1 LPVLFYILQGPPN
14 RLDYIPQAIF
24 SAVTAFTN
32 RATFPKETQ
41 VDAIDQVP
49 NPGATASINLVLA
62 TDLDGT
68 LLAGTQE
75 ARRRIRD
82 LFSGGLL
89 GARLI
94 YVTGRGLES
103 ITPLLS
109 DSKLPQPDYI
119 IADVG
124 ATVVHGDLRPVD
136 PLHHEIAGHWPGTQV
151 ILQQL
156 ARFPLL
162 QRQTVPQERRC
173 SFFISEG
180 GISAE
185 LRAAVDALD
194 CDLLFSA
201 GRYLDVL
208 PRGINKGATLRRLAE
223 AEGFDLDA
231 IVVAGDTLNDLSM
244 FATGFK
250 GIVVGGAEPELV
262 QRVRKMPRVFVA
274 QDEGCGGILAGLAHH
289 GTQVDSTPKAQRRMD
304 ERGDAE
310 LVMVYHRPPF
320 DEVMEDGVVKQ
331 KRPKSPNGIIPTL
344 LGFFAGERKGSWV
357 AWSMQD
363 SRTPEGFVRHVP
375 VDAKRYPRLK
385 VARIALTPEDVDI
398 FYKKFSKEA
407 FWPIIFSFPDK
418 AEFNQAHWERFLEV
432 NRIFA
437 EQTAREA
444 AEGAVVW
451 IHDYNLWMVPA
462 YLRPLRPD
470 LRIAFFHHTAFPA
483 SDIFNILPW
492 YREIIGSLLQC
503 DHIGFHIP
511 RYVENF
517 VDAVRSYTPV
527 EVLESV
533 PCAPRFIT
541 YGCALGVDSVTSAID
556 VGGHRVTLGAHP
568 VGIDV
573 GLVEQTLKKPAVQK
587 KIARIEALLH
597 GVQGIVSIERLDYVK
612 GSMEKLQA
620 FERLLE
626 DHPELVG
633 GVTLLNIITPA
644 APGMEIYETLR
655 TEVDRIV
662 GRINGRFS
670 TLEWTPVLYFYRS
683 LPFESVIAYYAA
695 CDVAW
700 ITPLRDGLNLV
711 AKEFVATKKV
721 TGTTGVLILSE
732 FAGAAVEL
740 HGALLTNPYD
750 ANSMSKVLHQAL
762 TMGADEAAYRCQRMA
777 AIVAENDVVRWG
789 NEFMDAVQATVPR
802 GSGT

>member
-1 LPVLFYILQGPPN
+1 M
-14 RLDYIPQAIF
+14 
-24 SAVTAFTN
+24 
-32 RATFPKETQ
+32 
-41 VDAIDQVP
+41 DAIDRVP
-49 NPGATASINLVLA
+49 QPITKQAPQLVLA

-75 ARRRIRD
+75 ARRRVRD
-82 LFSGGLL
+82 LFSGGLTD
-89 GARLI
+89 AKLI
-94 YVTGRGLES
+94 YVTGRGVES
-103 ITPLLS
+103 VLPLLS
-109 DSKLPQPDYI
+109 DSTLPQPDYI

-124 ATVVHGDLRPVD
+124 ATVLYGDLRPVV
-136 PLHHEIAGHWPGTQV
+136 PLHHDIAAGWPGTQV
-151 ILQQL
+151 IVQRL
-156 ARFPLL
+156 ALFPALR
-162 QRQTVPQERRC
+162 RQTVPQERRC
-173 SFFISEG
+173 SFFVNED
-180 GISAE
+180 GINDA
-185 LRAAVDALD
+185 LRAAVEALD
-194 CDLLFSA
+194 CDLLYSA

-208 PRGINKGATLRRLAE
+208 PRGINKGNSLRELALL
-223 AEGFDLDA
+223 EGFDLNT
-231 IVVAGDTLNDLSM
+231 IIVAGDTLNDLSM

-250 GIVVGGAEPELV
+250 GIVVGSAEPELV
-262 QRVRKMPRVFVA
+262 ERVRKMPSVFIA

-289 GTQVDSTPKAQRRMD
+289 GTQVGSSPRAQRQMD

-320 DEVMEDGVVKQ
+320 DEVMEGGVLIQ
-331 KRPKSPNGIIPTL
+331 KRPRSPNGIIPTL
-344 LGFFAGERKGSWV
+344 LGFFSGERKGSWV
-357 AWSMQD
+357 AWSMQE
-363 SRTPEGFVRHVP
+363 SRAPNGFVRHVP
-375 VDAKRYPRLK
+375 VDTRRYPNLK
-385 VARIALTPEDVDI
+385 VARIPLTADDVDI

-444 AEGAVVW
+444 AQGAVVW

-462 YLRPLRPD
+462 YLRPLRSD
-470 LRIAFFHHTAFPA
+470 IRIAFFHHTAFPS

-503 DHIGFHIP
+503 DYIGFHIP
-511 RYVENF
+511 RYVQNF
-517 VDAVRSYTPV
+517 VDAVRSYAPV

-541 YGCALGVDSVTSAID
+541 YGCALGVDSMISAIK
-556 VGGHRVTLGAHP
+556 VGTSRVTLGAHP

-573 GLVEQTLKKPAVQK
+573 GLIEQIVKRPAVQK
-587 KIARIEALLH
+587 KVARINARLD
-597 GVQGIVSIERLDYVK
+597 GVKGIVSIERLDYVK
-612 GSMEKLQA
+612 GSLEKLQA
-620 FERLLE
+620 FERLLDE
-626 DHPELVG
+626 HPEQIG
-633 GVTLLNIITPA
+633 RVTLLNIITPA

-655 TEVDRIV
+655 TEVDQIV

-670 TLEWTPVLYFYRS
+670 TLEWTPVSYFYRS

-711 AKEFVATKKV
+711 AKEFVATKAV
-721 TGTTGVLILSE
+721 TGSTGVLILSE

-750 ANSMSKVLHQAL
+750 ATSMSKVLHQAL
-762 TMGADEAAYRCQRMA
+762 TMGADEADYRCQRMA
-777 AIVAENDVVRWG
+777 AIVSENDVERWG
-789 NEFMDAVQATVPR
+789 DDFMAAVQATARR
-802 GSGT
+802 GPGA

>member
-1 LPVLFYILQGPPN
+1 M
-14 RLDYIPQAIF
+14 
-24 SAVTAFTN
+24 AFADRHTFLTTN
-32 RATFPKETQ
+32 SNQ
-41 VDAIDQVP
+41 
-49 NPGATASINLVLA
+49 LVLA

-82 LFSGGLL
+82 LFSGGLA
-89 GARLI
+89 GAKLV

-103 ITPLLS
+103 IIPLLS
-109 DSKLPQPDYI
+109 DSTLPQPDYI

-136 PLHHEIAGHWPGTQV
+136 PLHHDIAARWPGSQV
-151 ILQQL
+151 VLQEL
-156 ARFPLL
+156 AAFPHL

-173 SFFISEG
+173 SYFVSEG
-180 GISAE
+180 GITAE
-185 LRAAVDALD
+185 LRAVVEALD

-201 GRYLDVL
+201 SRYLDVL
-208 PRGINKGATLRRLAE
+208 PRGINKGETLRQLCLAQ
-223 AEGFDLDA
+223 GLDLA
-231 IVVAGDTLNDLSM
+231 SVVVAGDTLNDLSM
-244 FATGFK
+244 YTAGFK
-250 GIVVGGAEPELV
+250 GIVVGGAEPALI
-262 QRVRKMPRVFVA
+262 QRARKMPSVYIAR
-274 QDEGCGGILAGLAHH
+274 DEGCGGILAGLAHH
-289 GTQVDSTPKAQRRMD
+289 GTQVGSTPKAQRRMD
-304 ERGDAE
+304 ERGEAD

-320 DEVMEDGVVKQ
+320 DEIVEDGVPKQ

-357 AWSMQD
+357 AWSMQE
-363 SRTPEGFVRHVP
+363 SRTPEGFVRHVA
-375 VDAKRYPRLK
+375 VDPKHYPNLK
-385 VARIALTPEDVDI
+385 VARIALTADDVDI

-462 YLRPLRPD
+462 FLRPLRPD
-470 LRIAFFHHTAFPA
+470 LRIAFFHHTSFPS

-492 YREIIGSLLQC
+492 YRDIIGSLLQC
-503 DHIGFHIP
+503 DYIGFHIP

-527 EVLESV
+527 EILDAV

-541 YGCALGVDSVTSAID
+541 YGCALGVDTVISAIE
-556 VGGHRVTLGAHP
+556 VGGRRVTLGAHP

-573 GLVEQTLKKPAVQK
+573 RLIEQIVQRPVVQK
-587 KIARIEALLH
+587 KIARINELLH
-597 GVQGIVSIERLDYVK
+597 GVKGIVSIERLDYVK
-612 GSMEKLQA
+612 GSLEKLQA
-620 FERLLE
+620 FERLLDE
-626 DHPELVG
+626 HPELVG

-670 TLEWTPVLYFYRS
+670 TLEWTPIRYFYRS
-683 LPFESVIAYYAA
+683 LSFEDVIAHYAA

-711 AKEFVATKKV
+711 AKEFVATKKA
-721 TGTTGVLILSE
+721 TSTSGVLVLSE

-762 TMGADEAAYRCQRMA
+762 TMGTDEMAYRCQRMA
-777 AIVAENDVVRWG
+777 AIVTENDVARWG
-789 NEFMDAVQATVPR
+789 DDFMQAVQAA
-802 GSGT
+802 

>member
-1 LPVLFYILQGPPN
+1 MN
-14 RLDYIPQAIF
+14 AIV
-24 SAVTAFTN
+24 SPAELIIDTPTN
-32 RATFPKETQ
+32 
-41 VDAIDQVP
+41 V
-49 NPGATASINLVLA
+49 VLA

-68 LLAGTQE
+68 LLAGTQDM
-75 ARRRIRD
+75 RRRLRD
-82 LFSGGLL
+82 LFSGALA

-103 ITPLLS
+103 IIPLLS
-109 DSKLPQPDYI
+109 DSTLPQPDYI

-124 ATVVHGDLRPVD
+124 ATVLHGDLRPVD
-136 PLHHEIAGHWPGTQV
+136 PLHHNIAARWPGAQAV
-151 ILQQL
+151 LQQL
-156 ARFPLL
+156 ARFPAL

-185 LRAAVDALD
+185 LRAAVEALD
-194 CDLLFSA
+194 CDLLWSA

-208 PRGINKGATLRRLAE
+208 PRGVNKGSSLRELAATQ
-223 AEGFDLDA
+223 GFDPET

-244 FATGFK
+244 YATGFK
-250 GIVVGGAEPELV
+250 GIVVGGAEPALIE
-262 QRVRKMPRVFVA
+262 RVRKMPRVFIA
-274 QDEGCGGILAGLAHH
+274 KDEGCGGILKGLAHH
-289 GTQVDSTPKAQRRMD
+289 GMEIESTPRAQRRMD
-304 ERGDAE
+304 ERGEAE
-310 LVMVYHRPPF
+310 LVMAYHRPPF
-320 DEVMEDGVVKQ
+320 DEVFEDGVLKH

-344 LGFFAGERKGSWV
+344 LGFFAGARKGSWV
-357 AWSMQD
+357 AWSLQD
-363 SRTPEGFVRHVP
+363 SRSPEGFVRHVS
-375 VDAKRYPRLK
+375 VDKKHYPKLK
-385 VARIALTPEDVDI
+385 VARIALTAEDVDI

-437 EQTAREA
+437 EQTAHEA

-462 YLRPLRPD
+462 FLRPLRPD
-470 LRIAFFHHTAFPA
+470 LRIAFFHHTAFPS

-503 DHIGFHIP
+503 DYVGFHIP

-517 VDAVRSYTPV
+517 VDAVRSYTPL

-541 YGCALGVDSVTSAID
+541 YGCALGVDTMTSAIEI
-556 VGGHRVTLGAHP
+556 GGRRVRLGAHP

-573 GLVEQTLKKPAVQK
+573 GLIEDIVTKPAVQK
-587 KIARIEALLH
+587 KIDRINTLLD
-597 GVQGIVSIERLDYVK
+597 GVKGIVSIERLDYVK
-612 GSMEKLQA
+612 GSLEKLQA

-626 DHPELVG
+626 QHPELIG

-670 TLEWTPVLYFYRS
+670 TLEWTPVRYFYRS
-683 LPFESVIAYYAA
+683 LPFEDVVAHYAA

-711 AKEFVATKKV
+711 AKEFVATKKA
-721 TGTTGVLILSE
+721 TGTPGVVILSE

-762 TMGADEAAYRCQRMA
+762 TMGTDERAYRCQRMA
-777 AIVAENDVVRWG
+777 AIVADNDVAHWG
-789 NEFMDAVQATVPR
+789 DDFMRAAQAA
-802 GSGT
+802 

>member
-1 LPVLFYILQGPPN
+1 MNASHQVLQLITKQ
-14 RLDYIPQAIF
+14 
-24 SAVTAFTN
+24 T
-32 RATFPKETQ
+32 TQ
-41 VDAIDQVP
+41 
-49 NPGATASINLVLA
+49 LVLA

-68 LLAGTQE
+68 LLAGSQQ
-75 ARRRIRD
+75 ARRRIRE
-82 LFSGGLL
+82 LFSGGVADAKLVY
-89 GARLI
+89 I
-94 YVTGRGLES
+94 SGRGLES
-103 ITPLLS
+103 IIPLLS
-109 DSKLPQPDYI
+109 DSTLPKPDYI

-124 ATVVHGDLRPVD
+124 ATVVYGDLRPVD
-136 PLHHEIAGHWPGTQV
+136 PLHHDIAAGWPGTHV

-173 SFFISEG
+173 SFFVNEG
-180 GISAE
+180 GISDD
-185 LRAAVDALD
+185 LRAAVEALD

-208 PRGINKGATLRRLAE
+208 PRGVNKGSTLRQLAL
-223 AEGFDLDA
+223 AQGFDLDA
-231 IVVAGDTLNDLSM
+231 VVVAGDTLNDLSM
-244 FATGFK
+244 FTAGFK

-262 QRVRKMPRVFVA
+262 ERVRKMARVFIA

-289 GTQVDSTPKAQRRMD
+289 GTQVESTPKAQRRMA
-304 ERGDAE
+304 ERGDAD

-320 DEVMEDGVVKQ
+320 DEVMEDGVLVQ

-357 AWSMQD
+357 AWSMQE
-363 SRTPEGFVRHVP
+363 SRSPEGFVRHVP
-375 VDAKRYPRLK
+375 VDAKRFPKLK
-385 VARIALTPEDVDI
+385 VARIALTPDDVDV

-444 AEGAVVW
+444 AQGAVVW

-470 LRIAFFHHTAFPA
+470 LRIAFFHHTAFPS

-503 DHIGFHIP
+503 DYIGFHIP
-511 RYVENF
+511 RYVQNF

-527 EVLESV
+527 QVLESV
-533 PCAPRFIT
+533 PCAPRFVT
-541 YGCALGVDSVTSAID
+541 YGCALGVDSYTSAIE
-556 VGGHRVTLGAHP
+556 VGTSRVTLGAHP

-573 GLVEQTLKKPAVQK
+573 GLITQIVKKPAVQK
-587 KIARIEALLH
+587 KIARINARLD
-597 GVQGIVSIERLDYVK
+597 GVKGIVSIERLDYVK

-626 DHPELVG
+626 EHPELVG
-633 GVTLLNIITPA
+633 RVTLLNIITPA

-670 TLEWTPVLYFYRS
+670 TLEWTPVSYFYRS
-683 LPFESVIAYYAA
+683 LPFDSVIAYYAA

-711 AKEFVATKKV
+711 AKEFVATKKA
-721 TGTTGVLILSE
+721 TDSIGVLILSE

-762 TMGADEAAYRCQRMA
+762 TMGADEASYRCQRMA
-777 AIVAENDVVRWG
+777 AIVAENDVQRWG
-789 NEFMDAVQATVPR
+789 DEFMGAVQATPVR
-802 GSGT
+802 GSGA

>member
-1 LPVLFYILQGPPN
+1 MIAVHSHPISTIATPN
-14 RLDYIPQAIF
+14 RP
-24 SAVTAFTN
+24 V
-32 RATFPKETQ
+32 P
-41 VDAIDQVP
+41 AIDP
-49 NPGATASINLVLA
+49 SRLVLA

-82 LFSGGLL
+82 LFSGGLA
-89 GARLI
+89 GAKLV

-103 ITPLLS
+103 IIPLLS
-109 DSKLPQPDYI
+109 DSTLPQPNYI

-124 ATVVHGDLRPVD
+124 ATVVFGDLRPVD
-136 PLHHEIAGHWPGTQV
+136 PLHHEIAARWPGEQV
-151 ILQQL
+151 VLQQL
-156 ARFPLL
+156 AGFRLL
-162 QRQTVPQERRC
+162 RRQTVPQERRC
-173 SFFISEG
+173 SFFVSEG

-185 LRAAVDALD
+185 LRAAVEALD
-194 CDLLFSA
+194 CELLFSA

-208 PRGINKGATLRRLAE
+208 PRGVNKGATLRQLAL
-223 AEGFDLDA
+223 AQGFDLA
-231 IVVAGDTLNDLSM
+231 SIVVAGDTLNDLSM
-244 FATGFK
+244 YTEGFK
-250 GIVVGGAEPELV
+250 GIVVGGAEPALI
-262 QRVRKMPRVFVA
+262 QHARKLPAVHIARD
-274 QDEGCGGILAGLAHH
+274 QGCGGILAGLAHH
-289 GTQVDSTPKAQRRMD
+289 GTPVESTPIAQHRMD
-304 ERGDAE
+304 NRGEAD

-320 DEVMEDGVVKQ
+320 DEVIEDGVLKQ

-363 SRTPEGFVRHVP
+363 SREPEGFLRHVK
-375 VDAKRYPRLK
+375 VDAKRYPNLQ
-385 VARIALTPEDVDI
+385 VARIALTPDDVDI

-418 AEFNQAHWERFLEV
+418 AEFKQDHWERYLEV

-462 YLRPLRPD
+462 FLRPLRPD
-470 LRIAFFHHTAFPA
+470 LRIAFFHHTAFPS

-492 YREIIGSLLQC
+492 YRDVIGSLLQC
-503 DHIGFHIP
+503 DYIGFHIP

-527 EVLESV
+527 DVLDSV
-533 PCAPRFIT
+533 PCAPRYIT
-541 YGCALGVDSVTSAID
+541 YGCALGVDMVTSAIE
-556 VGGHRVTLGAHP
+556 VGGRRVCLGAHP

-573 GLVEQTLKKPAVQK
+573 GLIEQIVHKPAVQK
-587 KIARIEALLH
+587 KIARINELLD
-597 GVQGIVSIERLDYVK
+597 GVKGIVSIERLDYVK
-612 GSMEKLQA
+612 GSLEKLQA
-620 FERLLE
+620 FERLLDE
-626 DHPELVG
+626 HPELVG

-644 APGMEIYETLR
+644 APGMEIYEALR
-655 TEVDRIV
+655 IEVDRIV

-670 TLEWTPVLYFYRS
+670 TLEWTPVRYFYRS
-683 LPFESVIAYYAA
+683 LPFEDVVAHYAA
-695 CDVAW
+695 CEVAW

-711 AKEFVATKKV
+711 AKEFIAAKKATD
-721 TGTTGVLILSE
+721 TNGVLILSE

-762 TMGADEAAYRCQRMA
+762 TMGADETAYRCQRMA
-777 AIVAENDVVRWG
+777 AIVAASDVVRWG
-789 NEFMDAVQATVPR
+789 EDFMNAVQAA
-802 GSGT
+802 

>member
-1 LPVLFYILQGPPN
+1 M
-14 RLDYIPQAIF
+14 DAAI
-24 SAVTAFTN
+24 
-32 RATFPKETQ
+32 
-41 VDAIDQVP
+41 QVP
-49 NPGATASINLVLA
+49 PRVANLAPQLVLA

-75 ARRRIRD
+75 ARRRVRD
-82 LFSGGLL
+82 LFSGGL
-89 GARLI
+89 AHAKLI
-94 YVTGRGLES
+94 YVTGRGVES
-103 ITPLLS
+103 ILPLLS
-109 DSKLPQPDYI
+109 DSTLPQPDYI

-124 ATVVHGDLRPVD
+124 ATVLYGDLRPVV
-136 PLHHEIAGHWPGTQV
+136 PLHHDIAAGWPGTQV
-151 ILQQL
+151 VLQRL
-156 ARFPLL
+156 AKFPVLR
-162 QRQTVPQERRC
+162 RQTVPQERRC
-173 SFFISEG
+173 SFFVKEE
-180 GISAE
+180 GISDE
-185 LRAAVDALD
+185 LRATVEALN
-194 CDLLFSA
+194 CDLLYSA

-208 PRGINKGATLRRLAE
+208 PRGINKGNTLRELALL
-223 AEGFDLDA
+223 EGFDLDS

-250 GIVVGGAEPELV
+250 GVVVGSAEPELV
-262 QRVRKMPRVFVA
+262 ERVRKMPRVFIA

-289 GTQVDSTPKAQRRMD
+289 GTQVESTPKAQREMD
-304 ERGDAE
+304 ERGDAD

-320 DEVMEDGVVKQ
+320 DEVVEDGVLTQ
-331 KRPKSPNGIIPTL
+331 RRPKSPNGIIPTL
-344 LGFFAGERKGSWV
+344 LGFFSGARKGSWV
-357 AWSMQD
+357 AWSMQE
-363 SRTPEGFVRHVP
+363 SRAPEGFVRHVP
-375 VDAKRYPRLK
+375 VDTQRYPNLK
-385 VARIALTPEDVDI
+385 VARIALTPDDVDI

-418 AEFNQAHWERFLEV
+418 AEFDQAHWERFLEV

-444 AEGAVVW
+444 AQGAVVW

-470 LRIAFFHHTAFPA
+470 LRIAFFHHTAFP
-483 SDIFNILPW
+483 SNDIFNILPW

-503 DHIGFHIP
+503 DYIGFHIP
-511 RYVENF
+511 RYVQNF

-527 EVLESV
+527 EVLESE

-541 YGCALGVDSVTSAID
+541 YGCALGVDSLTSEIK
-556 VGGHRVTLGAHP
+556 VGSSRIRLGAHP

-573 GLVEQTLKKPAVQK
+573 GLIEQIIKRPAVQEK
-587 KIARIEALLH
+587 VARIKASLD
-597 GVQGIVSIERLDYVK
+597 GVKGIVSIERLDYVK
-612 GSMEKLQA
+612 GSLEKLQA
-620 FERLLE
+620 FERLLDE
-626 DHPELVG
+626 HPELVG
-633 GVTLLNIITPA
+633 QVTLLNIITPA

-670 TLEWTPVLYFYRS
+670 TLEWTPVSYFYRS

-711 AKEFVATKKV
+711 AKEFVATKRAAD
-721 TGTTGVLILSE
+721 TTGVLILSE

-762 TMGADEAAYRCQRMA
+762 TMGADEADYRCQRMG
-777 AIVAENDVVRWG
+777 AIVAENDVARWG
-789 NEFMDAVQATVPR
+789 DEFMTAVQGKDEH
-802 GSGT
+802 GSRA

>member
-1 LPVLFYILQGPPN
+1 MHANPI
-14 RLDYIPQAIF
+14 A
-24 SAVTAFTN
+24 
-32 RATFPKETQ
+32 
-41 VDAIDQVP
+41 P
-49 NPGATASINLVLA
+49 NPALVSENQPAMTLSTALVLA

-68 LLAGTQE
+68 LLAGPQQ
-75 ARRRIRD
+75 ARRRIRN
-82 LFSGGLL
+82 LFSGGLP
-89 GARLI
+89 GAKLV

-103 ITPLLS
+103 VIPLLS
-109 DSKLPQPDYI
+109 DSTLPQPDYI

-124 ATVVHGDLRPVD
+124 ATVVHGDLRPVA
-136 PLHHEIAGHWPGTQV
+136 PLHHEIAARWPGPQA

-162 QRQTVPQERRC
+162 RRQTVPQERRC
-173 SFFISEG
+173 SFLINEG
-180 GISAE
+180 GISDE
-185 LRAAVDALD
+185 LRAVVEALD

-208 PRGINKGATLRRLAE
+208 PRGVSKGATLHRLAL
-223 AEGFDLDA
+223 AEGFDLES

-244 FATGFK
+244 YATGFK
-250 GIVVGGAEPELV
+250 GIVVGGAEPALIESA
-262 QRVRKMPRVFVA
+262 RKYPRVFIA
-274 QDEGCGGILAGLAHH
+274 NDEGCGGILTGLAHH
-289 GTQVDSTPKAQRRMD
+289 GAPVQEDAQATSRTD
-304 ERGDAE
+304 ARGEAE

-320 DEVMEDGVVKQ
+320 DEVIEDGKEVR

-344 LGFFAGERKGSWV
+344 LGFFAGERTGSWV

-363 SRTPEGFVRHVP
+363 NRNPDGFERHVP
-375 VDAKRYPRLK
+375 VDIKRYPKLK
-385 VARIALTPEDVDI
+385 VARVPLTADDVDI

-418 AEFNQAHWERFLEV
+418 AEFNQSHWERFLEV

-437 EQTAREA
+437 EQTAQEA

-470 LRIAFFHHTAFPA
+470 LRIAFFHHTAFPS

-492 YREIIGSLLQC
+492 YRDIIGSLLQC
-503 DHIGFHIP
+503 DYVGFHIP

-527 EVLESV
+527 DVLESV

-541 YGCALGVDSVTSAID
+541 YGCALGVDTVTSAIE
-556 VGGHRVTLGAHP
+556 VGGNRVTLGAHP

-573 GLVEQTLKKPAVQK
+573 ELITQIVRKPAVQK
-587 KIARIEALLH
+587 KIARVKGLLH
-597 GVQGIVSIERLDYVK
+597 GVKGIVSIERLDYVK
-612 GSMEKLQA
+612 GSLEKLQA

-626 DHPELVG
+626 QHPELLG
-633 GVTLLNIITPA
+633 GVTLVNIITPA
-644 APGMEIYETLR
+644 APGMEIYENLR
-655 TEVDRIV
+655 IEVDRIV

-670 TLEWTPVLYFYRS
+670 TLEWTPVRYFYRS
-683 LPFESVIAYYAA
+683 LPFDDVIAHYAA

-711 AKEFVATKKV
+711 AKEFVATK
-721 TGTTGVLILSE
+721 TATDTAGVLILSE

-750 ANSMSKVLHQAL
+750 AYAMSQVLYQAL
-762 TMGADEAAYRCQRMA
+762 TMGEDEVLYRSQRMA
-777 AIVAENDVVRWG
+777 AIVAENNVVQWG
-789 NEFMDAVQATVPR
+789 DAFMAAVQAAR
-802 GSGT
+802 